1 VARPVPVRGVIEGF
15 YGPPWS
21 HDARLE
27 LIEFVAERRMNAYV
41 YAPKSDPKHRDR
53 WRDPYDAEETS
64 RFGELAAACAGVG
77 VRFGFAVSPGLD
89 IAYGDERDR
98 DALVAKLEP
107 LLERGVDWLV
117 LALDD
122 IPNRAGLAAE
132 QVALVEWL
140 LERIGATRLTVV
152 PTEYIGTRPSPYLSE
167 LGAGL
172 ASSVDVM
179 WTGPTVC
186 SPRIDAAD
194 ARAWRAALGNH
205 PLVLWDNYPVNDAV
219 MEAELHL
226 GAYRGRT
233 PDLTDELDGVL
244 CNPMIQP
251 HASKVALAT
260 AAEFLADPGGYDES
274 AAWRRAI
281 DAVGGPRAE
290 ALGVL
295 ARACADGPL
304 MIPEQ
309 LRLHQLVGVVERT
322 VGDPEWGERFDG
334 LRDELTALRGA
345 QRVYEHAGDDPLAAE
360 LEAWLVQATREADT
374 GLAALR
380 LVQQVRPVAARD
392 ESGAGRAVP
401 PDAESAMIHA
411 FALLFAW
418 TGAREGR
425 VVVGGPRFALYPAVV
440 QLKDGRPAL
449 DVGLAVRED
458 ASATDRLC
466 RLALREYRAWTADP
480 GAAVRVEL
488 DGVAVPVDADGGFR
502 SDPAVAVLVSCGS
515 SVTRVSAPDAP
526 PFPDVR
532 LS

>member
-1 VARPVPVRGVIEGF
+1 MSRPVPVRGVIEGF

-21 HDARLE
+21 HGARLD
-27 LIEFVAERRMNAYV
+27 LVEFMAERRMNAYV

-53 WRDPYDAEETS
+53 WRDPYDAEEEA
-64 RFGELAAACAGVG
+64 RLGDLAGACAGAG
-77 VRFGFAVSPGLD
+77 VRFGFAVAPGLD
-89 IAYGDERDR
+89 IDYGADADR
-98 DALVAKLEP
+98 AALAAKLEP

-117 LALDD
+117 VAFDD
-122 IPNRAGLAAE
+122 IPNRPGLAAE

-140 LERIGATRLTVV
+140 VERIGGPRLTVV

-172 ASSVDVM
+172 AADVDVM

-186 SPRIDAAD
+186 SPRIDGAD
-194 ARAWRAALGNH
+194 ARAWRSALGAH
-205 PLVLWDNYPVNDAV
+205 PLLLWDNYPVNDAV
-219 MEAELHL
+219 MEGELHL
-226 GAYRGRT
+226 GPYRGRT

-244 CNPMIQP
+244 LNPMIQP

-260 AAEFLADPGGYDES
+260 AAEFLAEPAAYDEM

-281 DAVGGPRAE
+281 DAVAGPRAE
-290 ALGVL
+290 PFGAL

-309 LRLHQLVGVVERT
+309 LVVHQLVGVVERAL
-322 VGDPEWGERFDG
+322 GDPDWGERLEG
-334 LRDELTALRGA
+334 LRDELTLLRSVERA
-345 QRVYEHAGDDPLAAE
+345 YRDAADDPLAGE
-360 LEAWLVQATREADT
+360 LEPWLVQATREADA

-380 LVQQVRPVAARD
+380 LVQQVRPVATRD
-392 ESGAGRAVP
+392 ATGAGRVAA

-418 TGAREGR
+418 TGARNGR
-425 VVVGGPRFALYPAVV
+425 VVVGGPRFALHPAVV
-440 QLKDGRPAL
+440 QLDDGRPAL

-466 RLALREYRAWTADP
+466 RAALREYRAWTADASP
-480 GAAVRVEL
+480 DVT
-488 DGVAVPVDADGGFR
+488 VDAVGTPVLVDSEGGFR
-502 SDPAVAVLVSCGS
+502 ADPAVAVLVTSGG
-515 SVTRVSAPDAP
+515 VATRVSAPGAP